1 MSKLLLLVVT
11 SGVIMGLWSSTSVNE
26 RIHKRWIS
34 YGEHEVLGNVTH
46 LYSTNSWYRYASMQ
60 ANRLDRTNCYV
71 CTLMP
76 TSYFHPRLKSRLL
89 SFQAM
94 ICVGEKCAPDNWGY
108 SKPFYYTDDTQVQD
122 LCNNTHPLAELKNMP
137 QPSCHLKWQS
147 IPYS

>member
-76 TSYFHPRLKSRLL
+76 TSYFHPRLKLRLL
-89 SFQAM
+89 SFQAT

-108 SKPFYYTDDTQVQD
+108 SKP
-122 LCNNTHPLAELKNMP
+122 
-137 QPSCHLKWQS
+137 S
-147 IPYS
+147 